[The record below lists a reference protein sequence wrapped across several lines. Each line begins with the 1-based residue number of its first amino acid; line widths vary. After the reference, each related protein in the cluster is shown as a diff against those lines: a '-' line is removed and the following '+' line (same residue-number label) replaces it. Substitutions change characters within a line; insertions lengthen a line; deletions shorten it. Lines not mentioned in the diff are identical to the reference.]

1 MLKVAEDYRKA
12 LEKIN
17 KLEFEIKLLKLD
29 LKDYNRLKKRYDVL
43 LEEYKTY
50 KRNSKEI
57 IRNLKSKE
65 KVVIK

>member
-1 MLKVAEDYRKA
+1 MLRVAEDYRKA

-50 KRNSKEI
+50 KRDSKEI